1 MMRWRIGNRSG
12 RERGQSIVEFALVL
26 PLMAVMLCAILE
38 FGLAFDANLG
48 LEAAS
53 RQGARTGASLGNFGT
68 QGVCSGVIG
77 ARAEATVDPAIVNAV
92 QTSLSSAGIAMTSVK
107 ISIFGVD
114 KNGITNTGVNKYKW
128 DGSTSAFVLDG
139 AYSWLA
145 CGRHDGT
152 FGGGIY
158 DAIGVQ
164 ITYTYTSRTGLLA
177 IFTGGLPMSTKA
189 IMPIGP
195 PALLQS

>member
-1 MMRWRIGNRSG
+1 MMKLRMGNSSR
-12 RERGQSIVEFALVL
+12 RERGQSVVEFALVL
-26 PLMAVMLCAILE
+26 PLMAVMLCSILE

-48 LEAAS
+48 LEAVS

-68 QGVCSGVIG
+68 QGVCSGAIG
-77 ARAEATVDPAIVNAV
+77 ALANATVDPAIVNAV
-92 QTSLSSAGIAMTSVK
+92 QTSLSSAGIDMTSVK

-114 KNGITNTGVNKYKW
+114 ASGVTNTGINKYKW
-128 DGSTSAFVLDG
+128 NTPSSAFVADG
-139 AYSWLA
+139 TYAWPA

-158 DAIGVQ
+158 DSIGVQ

-177 IFTGGLPMSTKA
+177 IFTGGLPMTTKA

-195 PALLQS
+195 PALLQP

>member
-1 MMRWRIGNRSG
+1 MIKLRMAKTSRRQ
-12 RERGQSIVEFALVL
+12 RGQSLVEFALVL
-26 PLMAVMLCAILE
+26 PLMAVMLASILE

-68 QGVCSGVIG
+68 QGVCSGAIG
-77 ARAEATVDPAIVNAV
+77 ALAEATVDPAIVTAV
-92 QTSLSSAGIAMTSVK
+92 KTSLSSAGIGMATVK

-114 KNGITNTGVNKYKW
+114 ATGVANTGINKYKW
-128 DGSTSAFVLDG
+128 DTATSAFVADG
-139 AYSWLA
+139 TYSWQA

-152 FGGGIY
+152 FGGGTY
-158 DAIGVQ
+158 DSIAVQ

-195 PALLQS
+195 PAQLQS

>member
-1 MMRWRIGNRSG
+1 MMKRSL
-12 RERGQSIVEFALVL
+12 RASSKRQRGQSIVEFALIV
-26 PLMAVMLCAILE
+26 PLMAVMLSAILE

-68 QGVCSGVIG
+68 QGVCSGAIG
-77 ARAEATVDPAIVNAV
+77 ALAEATVDPAIVNAV
-92 QTSLSSAGIAMTSVK
+92 ATSLSSAGIEMTTVK

-114 KNGITNTGVNKYKW
+114 ATGVANTGINKYKW
-128 DGSTSAFVLDG
+128 DTATSAFVADG
-139 AYSWLA
+139 AYSWTA

-158 DAIGVQ
+158 DAIAVQ

-177 IFTGGLPMSTKA
+177 IFTGGLPMTSKA

-195 PALLQS
+195 PALLQP